1 MPALMLKR
9 SCLVMSGFLG
19 TTAGIMMTSEPSS
32 ASLNTFT
39 YRSREETVSM
49 DPVQSDRAKPED
61 DRSAPSGGVGVEDI
75 GHDGRGPSPS
85 NPRRA
90 LERRNRGGDEDQLR
104 LARRRGDGRWRLQRP
119 SIPGLSN
126 ARGRGGGGEG
136 GRDSRG
142 GGRWEATTAE

>member
-9 SCLVMSGFLG
+9 SCLVMSSFLG
-19 TTAGIMMTSEPSS
+19 TTVGIMMTSEPSS

-49 DPVQSDRAKPED
+49 DPVQSIRAKPED
-61 DRSAPSGGVGVEDI
+61 DRSAPSEGVGVEDI

-90 LERRNRGGDEDQLR
+90 LEWRSGGSGEDQLR
-104 LARRRGDGRWRLQRP
+104 LARRRGDGRWRLRRP
-119 SIPGLSN
+119 SIPGWVLEQ
-126 ARGRGGGGEG
+126 RTGVGG
-136 GRDSRG
+136 
-142 GGRWEATTAE
+142 

>member
-19 TTAGIMMTSEPSS
+19 TTTGIMMTSEPSS

-49 DPVQSDRAKPED
+49 DPVQSVRAKPED
-61 DRSAPSGGVGVEDI
+61 DRSASSGGVGVEDI

-85 NPRRA
+85 NPDRPLSGA
-90 LERRNRGGDEDQLR
+90 AGGGAVRTSYDL
-104 LARRRGDGRWRLQRP
+104 
-119 SIPGLSN
+119 
-126 ARGRGGGGEG
+126 RGGGET
-136 GRDSRG
+136 G
-142 GGRWEATTAE
+142 GGDCGDLASPD

>member
-90 LERRNRGGDEDQLR
+90 LERRNRGAVR
-104 LARRRGDGRWRLQRP
+104 T
-119 SIPGLSN
+119 SYGL
-126 ARGRGGGGEG
+126 RGGGET
-136 GRDSRG
+136 G
-142 GGRWEATTAE
+142 GGDCGDLASPD